1 MKKLTTLFA
10 FALLAV
16 SVQFAYAVNT
26 HSFRYTPSDIYNL
39 DADYST
45 YQNSYFDGE
54 TGMQYWTK
62 KSANRY
68 IQNNVGITP
77 GTTWTTLN
85 YVYVV
90 QETSAS
96 YLYNQ
101 FYLYGTSTY
110 TNLSFFSGV
119 GHDPTKLSSFTVD
132 GRTISV
138 YRLET
143 LSAVSLPTL
152 EISGSGITAGTSTTI
167 GSRIYAVIPSNNA
180 SLMSGVNSSSTL
192 TSFLYNYGCPGCTPS
207 IDWID
212 SLGVEDTP
220 VTLSASSSAKACGI
234 TDIGGC
240 IYNAGVSLFAPTE
253 ISVNQF
259 KTLTLASSSPFAYVY
274 DLGNL
279 YNDVFTQSTTTDI
292 TVTVGN
298 LHFVP
303 GASSTLT
310 FISPAMISAVPFA
323 SKIKLILTALVWLL
337 LAQTVYY
344 RVLRMFANNSI

>member
-1 MKKLTTLFA
+1 MKKITTLFA
-10 FALLAV
+10 FAFLAL

-45 YQNSYFDGE
+45 YQNSYFDSE

-62 KSANRY
+62 KSATRY
-68 IQNNVGITP
+68 TQTNVGITP
-77 GTTWTTLN
+77 GTTWTSLN

-90 QETSAS
+90 LEQSGTF
-96 YLYNQ
+96 LYNQ
-101 FYLYGTSTY
+101 FYVYGTSTF
-110 TNLSFFSGV
+110 TNISGGS
-119 GHDPTKLSSFTVD
+119 GHDPTKLSTFTVD

-143 LSAVSLPTL
+143 IAGLSLPTF
-152 EISGSGITAGTSTTI
+152 EISGSSINSGTSTTLN
-167 GSRIYAVIPSNNA
+167 SRWYAVIPSNNA

-192 TSFLYNYGCPGCTPS
+192 TSFLYNYGCPGCAPS
-207 IDWID
+207 IDWIEA
-212 SLGVEDTP
+212 LGVEDTP
-220 VTLSASSSAKACGI
+220 VTLSASSSARACGL

-240 IYNAGVSLFAPTE
+240 IYNAGVSLFAPNQT
-253 ISVNQF
+253 SVDKF
-259 KTLTLASSSPFAYVY
+259 KTLTLASSSPFSYVY

-279 YNDVFTQSTTTDI
+279 YNDIFTQSTTTDI
-292 TVTVGN
+292 TVTASN
-298 LHFVP
+298 LRFVP
-303 GASSTLT
+303 GATSSLT
-310 FISPAMISAVPFA
+310 FISPAMISSVPYA
-323 SKIKLILTALVWLL
+323 GKIKSILTFLVWFL